1 MFNSFELDGTN
12 DPIQRKSNQARKI
25 HITKDYIHNADASC
39 LINVGKTSIICTASI
54 ETKIPNWLKGS
65 GKGWLTAEYSMLPAS
80 THTRNNRESAQGKQS
95 GRTLEI
101 QRLIGRSLRA
111 SLDLEKLQE
120 LQIKIDCDVINADGG
135 TRTAS
140 ITGGWVVLKMLVES
154 LIKNKTLKNNP
165 IKDQVAAISCGIF
178 KGEEILD
185 LDYFEDSNTEIDA
198 NFVVS
203 KSKNLIEVQA
213 TAEKG
218 GFTKTQLNTLI
229 DMACKECD
237 NLFSIQS
244 EVIKNEK

>member
-1 MFNSFELDGTN
+1 MNKTLLERRSK
-12 DPIQRKSNQARKI
+12 RKSNQARKI
-25 HITKDYIHNADASC
+25 NITKDYINNADASC

-54 ETKIPNWLKGS
+54 ETKVPNWLKGS

-80 THTRNNRESAQGKQS
+80 TNTRNNRESAQGKQS

>member
-1 MFNSFELDGTN
+1 MNKTLLERHSK
-12 DPIQRKSNQARKI
+12 RKSNQARKI

-95 GRTLEI
+95 CRTLEI

>member
-1 MFNSFELDGTN
+1 MNKTLLERHSK
-12 DPIQRKSNQARKI
+12 RKSNQARKI
-25 HITKDYIHNADASC
+25 HITKDYINNADASC

-80 THTRNNRESAQGKQS
+80 THTRNNRESSQGKQS

-111 SLDLEKLQE
+111 SLDLKKLQE

-154 LIKNKTLKNNP
+154 LIKNKTLKQNP

-178 KGEEILD
+178 KGKEILD

-203 KSKNLIEVQA
+203 KSKNLIEIQA
-213 TAEKG
+213 TAEKE
-218 GFTKTQLNTLI
+218 GFTKIQLNTLI
-229 DMACKECD
+229 DMASKECD
-237 NLFSIQS
+237 NLFKIQS
-244 EVIKNEK
+244 KVIKNEK

>member
-1 MFNSFELDGTN
+1 MNKTLLERHSK
-12 DPIQRKSNQARKI
+12 RKSNQARKI

-65 GKGWLTAEYSMLPAS
+65 GKGRLTAEYSMLPAS

>member
-1 MFNSFELDGTN
+1 MNKTLLERHSK
-12 DPIQRKSNQARKI
+12 RKSNQARKI

-218 GFTKTQLNTLI
+218 GFTKSQLDTLI

-244 EVIKNEK
+244 KVIKNEK

>member
-1 MFNSFELDGTN
+1 MNKTLLERHSK
-12 DPIQRKSNQARKI
+12 RKSNQARKI

-80 THTRNNRESAQGKQS
+80 THTRNNRESTQGKQS

-111 SLDLEKLQE
+111 SLDLKKLQE

-229 DMACKECD
+229 DMACKECG

>member
-1 MFNSFELDGTN
+1 MNKTLLERHSK
-12 DPIQRKSNQARKI
+12 RKNNQARKI

>member
-1 MFNSFELDGTN
+1 MNKTLLERRFK
-12 DPIQRKSNQARKI
+12 RKKNQARKI
-25 HITKDYIHNADASC
+25 HIIKDYINNADASC

-154 LIKNKTLKNNP
+154 LIKNKALKKNP
-165 IKDQVAAISCGIF
+165 IKDQVCLLYTSP
-178 KGEEILD
+178 
-185 LDYFEDSNTEIDA
+185 SPRDA
-198 NFVVS
+198 HES
-203 KSKNLIEVQA
+203 RMPSSA
-213 TAEKG
+213 
-218 GFTKTQLNTLI
+218 
-229 DMACKECD
+229 
-237 NLFSIQS
+237 
-244 EVIKNEK
+244 

>member
-1 MFNSFELDGTN
+1 MNKTLLERRSK
-12 DPIQRKSNQARKI
+12 RKSNQARKV

-218 GFTKTQLNTLI
+218 GFTKTQLNKLI
-229 DMACKECD
+229 DMACKECH

>member
-1 MFNSFELDGTN
+1 MNKTLLERHSK
-12 DPIQRKSNQARKI
+12 RKSNQARKI

-218 GFTKTQLNTLI
+218 GFTKSQLDTLI

-237 NLFSIQS
+237 NLFSVQS
-244 EVIKNEK
+244 KVIKNEK

>member
-1 MFNSFELDGTN
+1 MNKTLLERHSK
-12 DPIQRKSNQARKI
+12 RKSNQARKI

-218 GFTKTQLNTLI
+218 GFTKTQLNTVI

>member
-1 MFNSFELDGTN
+1 MNKTLLERHSK
-12 DPIQRKSNQARKI
+12 RKSNQARKI

-39 LINVGKTSIICTASI
+39 LIKVGKTSIICTASI

-198 NFVVS
+198 NFVFS
-203 KSKNLIEVQA
+203 KSENLIEVQA

>member
-1 MFNSFELDGTN
+1 MNKTLLERHSK
-12 DPIQRKSNQARKI
+12 RKSNQARKI

-39 LINVGKTSIICTASI
+39 LINVGKTSIICSASI

-120 LQIKIDCDVINADGG
+120 LQITIDCDVINADGG

-218 GFTKTQLNTLI
+218 GFTKTQLNKLI
-229 DMACKECD
+229 DMACKECN

>member
-1 MFNSFELDGTN
+1 MNKTLLERHSK
-12 DPIQRKSNQARKI
+12 RKSNQARKI

-140 ITGGWVVLKMLVES
+140 ITGGWVVLKMLIES
-154 LIKNKTLKNNP
+154 LIKNKTLKKNP

>member
-1 MFNSFELDGTN
+1 MNKTLLERHSK
-12 DPIQRKSNQARKI
+12 RKSNQARKI

-80 THTRNNRESAQGKQS
+80 THTRNNREAAQGKQS

-111 SLDLEKLQE
+111 SLDLKKLQE

>member
-1 MFNSFELDGTN
+1 MNKTLLERHSK
-12 DPIQRKSNQARKI
+12 RKSNQARKI

-154 LIKNKTLKNNP
+154 LIKNKILKNNP

>member
-1 MFNSFELDGTN
+1 MNKTLLERRSK
-12 DPIQRKSNQARKI
+12 RKSNQARKI
-25 HITKDYIHNADASC
+25 NITKDYINNADASC

-54 ETKIPNWLKGS
+54 ETKVPNWLKGS

-140 ITGGWVVLKMLVES
+140 ITGGWVVLKMLIES
-154 LIKNKTLKNNP
+154 LIKNKTLKKNP

-218 GFTKTQLNTLI
+218 GFTKTQLDTLI

-237 NLFSIQS
+237 NLFNIQS
-244 EVIKNEK
+244 KVIKNEK

>member
-1 MFNSFELDGTN
+1 MNKTLLERRSK
-12 DPIQRKSNQARKI
+12 RKSNQARKI

-39 LINVGKTSIICTASI
+39 LINVGKTSIIFTASI

-203 KSKNLIEVQA
+203 KSKNLIEVQT

>member
-1 MFNSFELDGTN
+1 MNKTLLERHSK
-12 DPIQRKSNQARKI
+12 RKSNQARKI

-178 KGEEILD
+178 KGQEILD

>member
-1 MFNSFELDGTN
+1 MNKTLLERHSK
-12 DPIQRKSNQARKI
+12 RKSNQARKI

-185 LDYFEDSNTEIDA
+185 LDYFEDSNAEIDA

>member
-1 MFNSFELDGTN
+1 MNKTLLERHSK
-12 DPIQRKSNQARKI
+12 RKSNQARKI

-39 LINVGKTSIICTASI
+39 LINIGKTSIICTASI

-154 LIKNKTLKNNP
+154 LIKNKTLKKNP

>member
-1 MFNSFELDGTN
+1 MNKTLLERHSK
-12 DPIQRKSNQARKI
+12 RKSNQARKI

-203 KSKNLIEVQA
+203 KSENLIEVQA

>member
-1 MFNSFELDGTN
+1 MNKTLLERHSK
-12 DPIQRKSNQARKI
+12 RKSNQARKI

-203 KSKNLIEVQA
+203 KSENLIEVQA

-218 GFTKTQLNTLI
+218 GFTKTQLDTLI

>member
-1 MFNSFELDGTN
+1 MNKTLLERHSK
-12 DPIQRKSNQARKI
+12 RKSNQARKI

-154 LIKNKTLKNNP
+154 LIKNKALKNNP

>member
-1 MFNSFELDGTN
+1 MNKTLLERHSK
-12 DPIQRKSNQARKI
+12 RKSNQARKI

-203 KSKNLIEVQA
+203 KSENLIEVQA

-244 EVIKNEK
+244 KVIKNEK

>member
-1 MFNSFELDGTN
+1 MNKTLLERHSK
-12 DPIQRKSNQARKI
+12 RKSNQARKI
-25 HITKDYIHNADASC
+25 HITKDYINNADASC

-203 KSKNLIEVQA
+203 KSNNLIEVQA

-218 GFTKTQLNTLI
+218 GFTKAQLDTLI
-229 DMACKECD
+229 DMAYKECS
-237 NLFSIQS
+237 NLFNIQS
-244 EVIKNEK
+244 KVIKNEK

>member
-1 MFNSFELDGTN
+1 MNKTLLERHSK
-12 DPIQRKSNQARKI
+12 RKSNQARKI

-140 ITGGWVVLKMLVES
+140 ITGGWVVLKILVES

>member
-1 MFNSFELDGTN
+1 MNKTLLERRSR
-12 DPIQRKSNQARKI
+12 RKSNQARKI
-25 HITKDYIHNADASC
+25 NITKDYINNADASC

-54 ETKIPNWLKGS
+54 ETKVPNWLKGS

-120 LQIKIDCDVINADGG
+120 LQIKIDCDLINADGG